1 MQDEVETVAKAIEH
15 TFGDLCIPVD
25 ARSTTRYEGIS

>member
-1 MQDEVETVAKAIEH
+1 MQDEVETAAEVVEQ